1 MNDHEFCEHLDIE
14 VKVLHIWVEQ
24 RWLMPQEAEA
34 GWLFEDAD
42 LARARLIQDLTGP
55 MGVNDDGVDVA
66 MRLLDQVHSLRGRLA
81 VLMNAIRSQEPA
93 VQKLILSSAEED

>member
-1 MNDHEFCEHLDIE
+1 MNDREFCEHLDIE
-14 VKVLHIWVEQ
+14 VKVLRIWVEQ
-24 RWLMPQEAEA
+24 RWLMPQEADA

-55 MGVNDDGVDVA
+55 MGVNDNGVDVA
-66 MRLLDQVHSLRGRLA
+66 MQLLDQVHSLRGRLA
-81 VLMNAIRSQEPA
+81 VLMSAIRSQEPA

>member
-1 MNDHEFCEHLDIE
+1 MNDREFCEHLDIE
-14 VKVLHIWVEQ
+14 VKVLRIWVEQ
-24 RWLMPQEAEA
+24 RWLMPQEADA

-66 MRLLDQVHSLRGRLA
+66 MQLLDQVHSLRGRLA
-81 VLMNAIRSQEPA
+81 VLMNAIRSQESA

>member
-1 MNDHEFCEHLDIE
+1 MNDREFCEHLDIE
-14 VKVLHIWVEQ
+14 VKVLRIWVEQ
-24 RWLMPQEAEA
+24 RWLMPQEADA

-55 MGVNDDGVDVA
+55 MGVNDNGVDVA
-66 MRLLDQVHSLRGRLA
+66 MQLLDQVHSLRGHLA